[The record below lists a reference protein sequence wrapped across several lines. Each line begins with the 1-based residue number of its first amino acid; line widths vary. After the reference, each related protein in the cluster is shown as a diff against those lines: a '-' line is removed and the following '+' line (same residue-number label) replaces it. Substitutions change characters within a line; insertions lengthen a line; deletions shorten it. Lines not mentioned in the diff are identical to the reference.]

1 MTDTQAQA
9 FRRAQWRFI
18 FCSMIAY
25 AFFYLTRKNL
35 SMAQPGMLEEG
46 VISIYTI
53 GGILT
58 VHGVL
63 YGLSRFVNGFW
74 ADRLNGRIFM
84 TIGLSIA
91 VVVSLLAGFV
101 PGMRGFVTCSL
112 AGHTWTFNAVCISSL
127 LFGLFWTVNAWAQGM
142 GFPPCAKMLTHWI
155 HPKELATKMSIWNT
169 SHSFGAVMALGLCSL
184 LLGPLGLGWR
194 WCFWVP
200 AALAA
205 GAAVFCF
212 FFVKDSPTEAGVP
225 ELEIEGATTSHTS
238 TITTAERRRLV
249 FGNKVIWLIAIAN
262 FFVYIV
268 RFGFLDW
275 GPTFLWQFKGIP
287 VAKGGLMIIA
297 FELAAV
303 VGTIFAGWVT
313 DKVFKGRGVRT
324 CVFCMLFTGFFA
336 FGFWNLSNGG
346 TEMKYELNLPGT
358 PAEQAQKVKD
368 ALKDFD
374 ANISVQVLP
383 QEGSGTVAVLHTVYT
398 AETVNSKMKK
408 DKKSDGKNNGEV
420 VSDPVIEFLRGKF
433 GKDSVKPLSQQ
444 MKYEINQS
452 GTQAEVEV
460 AVKAA
465 LKEAKLDE
473 SLSVQVLPAE
483 EARFHV
489 VLDAKAESKKKDD
502 GEKQIEDVCAYVTKL
517 LSTRLG
523 ADSVKPVSHEET
535 EAAPIWLAT
544 LLLMG
549 AGFCIYGPQALIG
562 IVAANQA
569 TKEAAAMANGFTG
582 IMGYASTT
590 VSGIGIA
597 VIKEHFGWGP
607 TLGTIAGFAI
617 VGMVLFLFAWN
628 AQATGYKKKAD
639 A

>member
-1 MTDTQAQA
+1 MTTEESKK
-9 FRRAQWRFI
+9 FKKAQWRFI
-18 FCSMIAY
+18 ICSMIAY
-25 AFFYLTRKNL
+25 AFFYITRKNL

-46 VISIYTI
+46 VVSMKEL
-53 GGILT
+53 GVSLT

-63 YGLSRFVNGFW
+63 YGTSRFVNGFW

-84 TIGLSIA
+84 TIGLALSAIMN
-91 VVVSLLAGFV
+91 F
-101 PGMRGFVTCSL
+101 
-112 AGHTWTFNAVCISSL
+112 
-127 LFGLFWTVNAWAQGM
+127 LFGCTSITILFAAFWILNGWTQGM

-212 FFVKDSPTEAGVP
+212 FCVKDSPTEASVP

-238 TITTAERRRLV
+238 TVTTAERRRLV
-249 FGNKVIWLIAIAN
+249 FGNRVIWLIAIAN

-303 VGTIFAGWVT
+303 IGTIFAGWVT

-324 CVFCMLFTGFFA
+324 CVFCMLFTGCFA

-346 TEMKYELNLPGT
+346 TGMKYELNLSGT
-358 PAEQAQKVKD
+358 PAEQVQKVKD

-374 ANISVQVLP
+374 ANIAVQILP
-383 QEGSGTVAVLHTVYT
+383 QEGPKAVAALHTVYT

-408 DKKSDGKNNGEV
+408 DKKSDGKNNGE
-420 VSDPVIEFLRGKF
+420 
-433 GKDSVKPLSQQ
+433 
-444 MKYEINQS
+444 
-452 GTQAEVEV
+452 
-460 AVKAA
+460 
-465 LKEAKLDE
+465 
-473 SLSVQVLPAE
+473 
-483 EARFHV
+483 
-489 VLDAKAESKKKDD
+489 
-502 GEKQIEDVCAYVTKL
+502 GEKQIEDVSAHVTEL
-517 LSTRLG
+517 LSTSLG
-523 ADSVKPVSHEET
+523 AGNVKPVSHQET

-590 VSGIGIA
+590 VSGLGIA
-597 VIKEHFGWGP
+597 FIKEHFGWGV
-607 TLGTIAGFAI
+607 TLGSIAGFAI
-617 VGMVLFLFAWN
+617 IGMLLFLFAWN
-628 AQATGYKKKAD
+628 AAADGYKRS
-639 A
+639 